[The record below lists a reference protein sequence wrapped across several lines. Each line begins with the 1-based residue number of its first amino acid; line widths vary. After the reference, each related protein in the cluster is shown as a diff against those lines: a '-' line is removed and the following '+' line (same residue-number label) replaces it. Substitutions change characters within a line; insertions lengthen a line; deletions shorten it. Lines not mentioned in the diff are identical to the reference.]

1 VLSLPTSKS
10 TSDTFYTL
18 YISHGCLIPTDGQP
32 FFVAFLEQI
41 NLICFLK
48 VQLLKNKFSEIG
60 DQIQ

>member
-18 YISHGCLIPTDGQP
+18 YIPHGCLIPTDGQP

-41 NLICFLK
+41 NLICLPI
-48 VQLLKNKFSEIG
+48 QLDLLFESSTSEK
-60 DQIQ
+60 QIQ